1 MEDEGRKFRFGDS
14 LRTSLNRS
22 SFGRFMNRNV
32 RLATI
37 LLILSATA
45 PASSRIDLN
54 RDWQFRVDAQENG
67 ETQGWQKRLPA
78 GTESI
83 NVPHTWNLGKHDT
96 YLGRAWYFRTF
107 EMPMQAPGLHAELHF
122 GATFYSSRV
131 WVNGVEVGSHEGGF
145 TAYSLDITSNLQ
157 PTNYLA
163 VEIDNRATEQT
174 IPGLAMRQHVP
185 HDAWYDWWDYGG
197 MVRDVWL
204 TLSGPIEIQR
214 QRIHSQ
220 IRPNSAS
227 VQDHVYLTSRLKHD
241 QQVSV
246 RLTAFEPDNRIAASQ
261 TSLLTMVPGD
271 TEVDLSLQLDAP
283 KLWGIDHPNVYRV
296 SVEITDHDGSVLD
309 MQSDTFG
316 LRTIQIRDRHL
327 LVNGERVR
335 LTGLA
340 RHEESLWEG
349 LAETPG
355 TMRHDYDDMKSLQVT
370 LTRPVHYPQNPFIL
384 DYADRH
390 GILLIPEIPLW
401 QFSESQLSDPRVIAL
416 AKQQMKEMIEQ
427 AGNHPSILA
436 WSVCNESDT
445 GTPGGIAYFRTLRD
459 FIRHLDPD
467 RFVSYAD
474 DNLPKLKRAQDSAA
488 NDADFL
494 MMNQY
499 FGSWHGPEVEL
510 AGSLDKIDR
519 MFPNKLM
526 IISEFGLPGIFGR
539 DAEDADRKRV
549 EIIQEQMPELARRD
563 WIAGAILW
571 CYQDYKSRRNLRL
584 GLDEGYVDHG
594 LVDEYRQRKPSY
606 YVWKEANAPATLS
619 LQWDNEKEVPA
630 SFTATVKPKP
640 LDSLP
645 SYPLHDYLLTWEI
658 YDETKLI
665 SRGESGLTDL
675 SSIQSVSGRV
685 KGTADIRKLE
695 LHLALVRP
703 TGEIAAEKSLVWNA
717 SGQQASGSADANH
730 PAQ

>member
-1 MEDEGRKFRFGDS
+1 MGDEGRHFSTGDS
-14 LRTSLNRS
+14 PRTSLNRS
-22 SFGRFMNRNV
+22 SFRGFMIRNV
-32 RLATI
+32 RLVFI
-37 LLILSATA
+37 PLLLSVTA
-45 PASSRIDLN
+45 LASNRIDLD

-67 ETQGWQKRLPA
+67 VSEGWQKRLPA

-83 NVPHTWNLGKHDT
+83 NVPHTWNLGKHNT
-96 YLGRAWYFRTF
+96 YLGKAWYFRTF
-107 EMPMQAPGLHAELHF
+107 EMPMQSPGLHAELHF
-122 GATFYSSRV
+122 GATFYLSRV
-131 WVNGVEVGSHEGGF
+131 WVNGVEVGGHEGGF

-157 PTNYLA
+157 PINYLA

-197 MVRDVWL
+197 IVRDVWL
-204 TLSGPIEIQR
+204 TVSGAIEIQR
-214 QRIHSQ
+214 QRIQSQ
-220 IRPNSAS
+220 INPTYANVR
-227 VQDHVYLTSRLKHD
+227 DHVYLTSRLTHN

-246 RLTAFEPDNRIAASQ
+246 RLTAFEPDNRVAATQASA
-261 TSLLTMVPGD
+261 LTLVPGD
-271 TEVDLSLQLDAP
+271 TEFDLSLKLEAP

-296 SVEITDHDGSVLD
+296 SVEITDHDGKVLD
-309 MQSDTFG
+309 SQSDTFG
-316 LRTIQIRDRHL
+316 LRTIEIRDRHL

-384 DYADRH
+384 DYADQH

-427 AGNHPSILA
+427 AGNHPSIFA

-445 GTPGGIAYFRTLRD
+445 GTPGGIAYFRTTRD
-459 FIRHLDPD
+459 FIRQLDPD

-474 DNLPKLKRAQDSAA
+474 DNLPKLERAQDSAA
-488 NDADFL
+488 KDADFL

-510 AGSLDKIDR
+510 SASLDKVDR
-519 MFPNKLM
+519 MFPDKLM
-526 IISEFGLPGIFGR
+526 IISEFGLAGIFGR

-549 EIIQEQMPELARRD
+549 DIIQKQMPELARRD

-584 GLDEGYVDHG
+584 GLEEGFVDHG
-594 LVDEYRQRKPSY
+594 LVDENRQRKPSY
-606 YVWKEANAPATLS
+606 YVWKDMNAPATLS
-619 LQWDNEKEVPA
+619 LQWDTEKERPA
-630 SFTATVKPKP
+630 SFTATVKPNW
-640 LDSLP
+640 LESLP

-665 SRGESGLTDL
+665 SRGERGLSDL
-675 SSIQSVSGRV
+675 SSMQSVSEQV
-685 KGTADIRKLE
+685 KSTADTRKLE
-695 LHLALVRP
+695 LRLALVRP
-703 TGEIAAEKSLVWNA
+703 TGEIAAEKRLDWNA
-717 SGQQASGSADANH
+717 GGQQASGSAGAIH